1 MGEPAAGRAAP
12 RQPRAAPCRT
22 QFPLPGRSAG
32 WRPSLGPAAHLHPLA
47 LDLQALHGE
56 VHADGA
62 ALALC
67 EGPGFEALYEAGL
80 AHAGVS
86 DEHQLEE
93 EVVAFLGVGTGPR
106 RCRAR
111 HGAAALSLP
120 PAAAA
125 EGSRALRSAR
135 RPPPRRPGLA
145 WARLSPAPRP
155 PPSARCLRPCPAGP
169 PEGRRRSRLRRS
181 LVSLDGLRPPLSRC
195 WGLGGTGPARV
206 AVPPTRGTQTASAV
220 TGSCGL
226 LVTATGEAT
235 YASVCPHF
243 FFFLE

>member
-62 ALALC
+62 ALALR

-80 AHAGVS
+80 AHAGVP
-86 DEHQLEE
+86 DEDQLEE

-120 PAAAA
+120 PAAA

-145 WARLSPAPRP
+145 WARPSPA
-155 PPSARCLRPCPAGP
+155 SV
-169 PEGRRRSRLRRS
+169 RS
-181 LVSLDGLRPPLSRC
+181 LPPAMSGRAAGGAASLPAPPQPRLARWPAAAPEPVLEPRWDGADS
-195 WGLGGTGPARV
+195 GLG
-206 AVPPTRGTQTASAV
+206 PTDTRHENSV
-220 TGSCGL
+220 SCHG
-226 LVTATGEAT
+226 
-235 YASVCPHF
+235 
-243 FFFLE
+243 